1 MSLEETL
8 NVTGSWLVANC
19 GDLPSEKGCKLVIMS
34 PMDQREDLLNASV
47 QHAIDVH
54 SHENT
59 PKLRTDIDSMLK
71 TIEV

>member
-8 NVTGSWLVANC
+8 DAKGSWLVANC

-34 PMDQREDLLNASV
+34 PIDQREDLLSASV

-54 SHENT
+54 SHEDT
-59 PKLRTDIDSMLK
+59 PQLRTDLDSMLK
-71 TIEV
+71 TIEL

>member
-8 NVTGSWLVANC
+8 NVKGSWLVANC

-59 PKLRTDIDSMLK
+59 SQLRTDIDSMLK
-71 TIEV
+71 TIEL

>member
-1 MSLEETL
+1 MSIEEQL
-8 NVTGSWLVANC
+8 NVSGDWLVANC

-34 PMDQREDLLNASV
+34 PVDQREDLLNAAI

-59 PKLRTDIDSMLK
+59 SELKTQLDSMLK
-71 TIEV
+71 PMTI

>member
-19 GDLPSEKGCKLVIMS
+19 GDLPSERGCKLVIMS

-54 SHENT
+54 SHEDT
-59 PKLRTDIDSMLK
+59 PQLRTDIDSMLK
-71 TIEV
+71 TIEL